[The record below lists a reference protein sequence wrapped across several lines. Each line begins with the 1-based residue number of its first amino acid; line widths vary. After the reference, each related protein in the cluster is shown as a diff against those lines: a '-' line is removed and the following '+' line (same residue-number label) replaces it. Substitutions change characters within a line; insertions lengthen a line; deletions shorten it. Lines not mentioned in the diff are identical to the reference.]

1 MGEEAVVEVLSLEGV
16 IKIHD
21 YQVTKYGGKAEIRDI
36 NLLESAIN
44 QPLLEYHFVSADIY
58 QMAASYCY
66 HISQNQPFMDGNKR
80 TAFAAMVVFLRI
92 NGIQIIAEE
101 EESINML
108 LDISAHKKDK
118 KDLEDWI
125 RKVTVPV

>member
-1 MGEEAVVEVLSLEGV
+1 MVEVLSLESV

-21 YQVTKYGGKAEIRDI
+21 YQVTKYGGKAEIRDR

-44 QPLLEYHFVSADIY
+44 QPLLEYHFLCADVY

-66 HISQNQPFMDGNKR
+66 HISQNHPFMDGNKR
-80 TAFAAMVVFLRI
+80 TAFAAMVAFLRI
-92 NGIQIIAEE
+92 NGIKVIADEE
-101 EESINML
+101 EIINML

-118 KDLEDWI
+118 QDLENWI
-125 RKVTVPV
+125 RKVTIHV